1 MDINET
7 ADFQTGKVLLL
18 IKPIGWTS
26 FDLVKKIRNI
36 IIRRLGYK
44 KIKVGHAGT
53 LDPLAD
59 GLMILCTGKATKE
72 ISNYQQLD
80 KEYTATLEF
89 GKTTPS
95 FDLETPVDKT
105 YNITHINRDK
115 IIKSLEK
122 FIGEIEQ
129 VPPIFSAKNIKGER
143 AYHFARKGEKIELKP
158 NKVIIRQLELI
169 NFDLPFI
176 EIRILCSKGT
186 YIRALARDLGKILE
200 SGAYVTRL
208 TRTKIGLYK
217 MKDALTIKIFEE
229 KLKKIKQK

>member
-1 MDINET
+1 MDINGT

-26 FDLVKKIRNI
+26 FDLVKKIKNI

-72 ISNYQQLD
+72 ISNYQQMD
-80 KEYTATLEF
+80 KEYTATMEF

-158 NKVIIRQLELI
+158 NKVIIRQLELM

-176 EIRILCSKGT
+176 EIRVLCSKGT

-200 SGAYVTRL
+200 SGAYITRL
-208 TRTKIGLYK
+208 IRTKIGPYK

>member
-1 MDINET
+1 MELNET
-7 ADFQTGKVLLL
+7 TDFQTGKVLLL

-36 IIRRLGYK
+36 TIRRLGYK

-80 KEYTATLEF
+80 KEYIATLEF

-105 YNITHINRDK
+105 YNISHLNRKK
-115 IIKSLEK
+115 IIESLEK

-129 VPPIFSAKNIKGER
+129 VPPIFSAKNIKGGR
-143 AYHFARKGEKIELKP
+143 AYHFARKGEEIELKP
-158 NKVIIRQLELI
+158 NKVIVRQLELI
-169 NFDLPFI
+169 NIDLPFI
-176 EIRILCSKGT
+176 EIRVLCSKGT
-186 YIRALARDLGKILE
+186 YIRALARDLGKVLK
-200 SGAYVTRL
+200 SGAYITRL
-208 TRTKIGLYK
+208 TRTKIGNYK
-217 MKDALTIKIFEE
+217 MEDAFTIEIFEE
-229 KLKKIKQK
+229 KLKKIKQN

>member
-7 ADFQTGKVLLL
+7 ADFQTGKVLVL

-26 FDLVKKIRNI
+26 FDLVKKIKNI

-80 KEYTATLEF
+80 KEYIATLEF

-95 FDLETPVDKT
+95 FDLETPFDKT

-129 VPPIFSAKNIKGER
+129 VPPIFSAKNIKGKR

-176 EIRILCSKGT
+176 EIRVLCSKGT

-200 SGAYVTRL
+200 SGAYITRL
-208 TRTKIGLYK
+208 TRTKIGTYK
-217 MKDALTIKIFEE
+217 IKNALTIRIFEE
-229 KLKKIKQK
+229 KLNKIKQK

>member
-36 IIRRLGYK
+36 IIRRFGYK

-72 ISNYQQLD
+72 ISNYQKLD

-176 EIRILCSKGT
+176 EIRVLCSKGT

-200 SGAYVTRL
+200 SGAYITRL
-208 TRTKIGLYK
+208 TRTKIGPNK
-217 MKDALTIKIFEE
+217 MEDALTIKIFEE

>member
-143 AYHFARKGEKIELKP
+143 AYHLARKGEKIELKP

-176 EIRILCSKGT
+176 EIRVLCSKGT

-200 SGAYVTRL
+200 SGAYITRL
-208 TRTKIGLYK
+208 TRTKIGPYK

>member
-1 MDINET
+1 MELNEIT
-7 ADFQTGKVLLL
+7 DFQTGKVLLL

-80 KEYTATLEF
+80 KEYIATLEF

-105 YNITHINRDK
+105 YNITHLNREK

-143 AYHFARKGEKIELKP
+143 AYFFARKGEEIELKP
-158 NKVIIRQLELI
+158 NKVIIRQLELT
-169 NFDLPFI
+169 NFNLPFI
-176 EIRILCSKGT
+176 EIRVLCSKGT
-186 YIRALARDLGKILE
+186 YIRALARDLGKVLE
-200 SGAYVTRL
+200 SGAYITRL
-208 TRTKIGLYK
+208 TRTKIGHYK
-217 MKDALTIKIFEE
+217 MEDAFTIEIFEE
-229 KLKKIKQK
+229 KLKKIKQN